1 MAFNSFA
8 ISIILRL
15 LAVAGNCWLLAY
27 FNLLNKYLL
36 TQINLAVLLA
46 IQLYLLMRYIT
57 RWQKELRLFFDS
69 VKHGDFNIHYNVV
82 NTRDPYNE
90 MYKALNHVSGVVRM
104 LKGQVEQ
111 QNQYLK
117 YVVENAQVGL
127 IAYRIDGAVLLCN
140 DEALRI
146 AGLQALKS
154 MNALSSSN
162 PTLAAHMKSL
172 IPGEP
177 RLVVIKHEPAQ
188 KLSLRMTRIIV
199 EEKAVDIVSI
209 LNIRHELE
217 ENELQSWQELIS
229 VLTHEIMNSIT
240 PIHSLNGSMSKYLDK
255 IDGNHETVEKARN
268 SLAVINRRS
277 QRLMDF
283 VDRYRQI
290 STVPLPEKRL
300 LHVKTLLND
309 ITLLMQDQLRNIS
322 VDVEGYD
329 AEILADAGQVEQVFI
344 NVIKNAIH
352 AMEGVAGSRL
362 SITIESDTT
371 SVLVKIRDNG
381 PGISEDIASKIFIPF
396 YTTRAQGSGIGLT
409 ISRQIMQRHSGRIDF
424 TSETG
429 KGSTFTLR
437 FPKAR

>member
-36 TQINLAVLLA
+36 TQINLVVLLV

-82 NTRDPYNE
+82 NTRDPYYE
-90 MYKALNHVSGVVRM
+90 MYKALNHVSGVVRV
-104 LKGQVEQ
+104 LKEQVEQ

-127 IAYRIDGAVLLCN
+127 IAYRTDGAVLLCN
-140 DEALRI
+140 DEALRVV
-146 AGLQALKS
+146 GLHALKT

-162 PTLAAHMKSL
+162 PALAVHMKSL

-177 RLVVIKHEPAQ
+177 RLVVIKNEPAQ
-188 KLSLRMTRIIV
+188 KLSLRMTRIVV
-199 EEKAVDIVSI
+199 EGKTVDIVSL

-255 IDGNHETVEKARN
+255 IDGNHEIVEKARN

-300 LHVKTLLND
+300 LHVKTLLKD
-309 ITLLMQDQLRNIS
+309 VTLLLQEQLGNIS

-329 AEILADAGQVEQVFI
+329 TEIFADVGQVEQVFI
-344 NVIKNAIH
+344 NIIKNAIH
-352 AMEGVAGSRL
+352 ALEGAAGPRI
-362 SITIESDTT
+362 SISIESDTT
-371 SVLVKIRDNG
+371 SVLVRIRDNG
-381 PGISEDIASKIFIPF
+381 PGISEDIATKIFIPF
-396 YTTRAQGSGIGLT
+396 YTTRSQGSGIGLT
-409 ISRQIMQRHSGRIDF
+409 ISRQIMQRHGGRIDF
-424 TSETG
+424 TSEKG
-429 KGSTFTLR
+429 KGTTFTLR
-437 FPKAR
+437 LPKGH